1 MDYGRLRTEKNS
13 LHAWRF
19 AKSMW
24 QALFNVEQTYPKQM
38 GLHVQSLPV
47 QCNNPEPRRATD
59 VSHSFQYRKLPSRS
73 WNYRKPAEYARNACF
88 SADHHFGKLARKQ
101 NLMREC
107 QDSLYRMYTIPSVS
121 VVDCFQES
129 RQQVKCCLQMVTVNN
144 SQSELSEALKLCV
157 VKLFIGCNGI
167 SDQAETGNDSGSSV
181 PGNEGPDHQRF

>member
-1 MDYGRLRTEKNS
+1 
-13 LHAWRF
+13 
-19 AKSMW
+19 
-24 QALFNVEQTYPKQM
+24 
-38 GLHVQSLPV
+38 
-47 QCNNPEPRRATD
+47 
-59 VSHSFQYRKLPSRS
+59 
-73 WNYRKPAEYARNACF
+73 
-88 SADHHFGKLARKQ
+88 
-101 NLMREC
+101 MREC

-167 SDQAETGNDSGSSV
+167 SDQAGTGNDSGSSV